1 MLLLFLAH
9 LAGSLGS
16 APPTPPKA
24 IFSRDDYPPE
34 AVRHHWQGKV
44 VADLTISAEGSVTAC
59 HIVKSSGYQVLDD
72 ATCDLL
78 RRRAKFKS
86 ATDPNVKPVE
96 SRVQTP
102 PVEWRLPSLN
112 SG

>member
-1 MLLLFLAH
+1 MLLLFLAY
-9 LAGSLGS
+9 LAASSGS
-16 APPTPPKA
+16 PPRSQPKA
-24 IFSRDDYPPE
+24 IFSRDDYPAE

-59 HIVKSSGYQVLDD
+59 QIVKSSGYQVLDD

-78 RRRAKFKS
+78 RRRAKFKP
-86 ATDPNVKPVE
+86 ATDADGKPVE
-96 SRVQTP
+96 SKVQTP

-112 SG
+112 SR